1 LLLGL
6 GGWGELSWAESPFGW
21 VGGLGKTVQHQ
32 QHQLTH
38 MMLADVRHMETDI
51 STRTVQLKA
60 DGGAEQHLQHY
71 NRQAGLVDGALT
83 HASWFWERCGWLA
96 TKVTRLNGFRNPTW

>member
-1 LLLGL
+1 
-6 GGWGELSWAESPFGW
+6 
-21 VGGLGKTVQHQ
+21 
-32 QHQLTH
+32 
-38 MMLADVRHMETDI
+38 MMLADVRHMETGI

-83 HASWFWERCGWLA
+83 HAS
-96 TKVTRLNGFRNPTW
+96 